1 MGLEDVDVRA
11 LRAQLKE
18 LGEKV
23 AELRGLL

>member
-1 MGLEDVDVRA
+1 MALEDVDVRA
-11 LRAQLKE
+11 IRAQLKE

>member
-1 MGLEDVDVRA
+1 MGLESVDVRA
-11 LRAQLKE
+11 IRAQLKE

>member
-11 LRAQLKE
+11 VRAQLKE
-18 LGEKV
+18 LGAKV

>member
-11 LRAQLKE
+11 IRAQLKE

>member
-1 MGLEDVDVRA
+1 MGLEAVDVRA
-11 LRAQLKE
+11 IRAQLRE

>member
-1 MGLEDVDVRA
+1 MGLEAVDVRA
-11 LRAQLKE
+11 IRTQLKE

>member
-11 LRAQLKE
+11 IRAQLRE